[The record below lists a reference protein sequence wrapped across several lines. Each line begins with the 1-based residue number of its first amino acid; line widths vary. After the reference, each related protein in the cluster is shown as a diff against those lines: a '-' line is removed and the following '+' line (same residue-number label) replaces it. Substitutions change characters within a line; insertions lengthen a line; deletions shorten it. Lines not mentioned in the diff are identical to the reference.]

1 MSLRQNYFLKLAKYN
16 KNVYHID
23 KQIEH
28 ITDNRINPTYKTSQI
43 ISLVLTGFL
52 LRIRSFNQL
61 NYMIK
66 TGEFNNIFSS
76 GDRIPKI
83 DAIRNSLK
91 SVGLVSLRKMNQSI
105 IKKAVRNKVL
115 YEGTIDGYTVAAIDG
130 TKLFD
135 NTDPHCDDCLL
146 TRNKGKVY
154 YSHSCA
160 VMSLIGEGANLVLDY
175 ELYKH
180 KSEAN
185 DTGVGE
191 LITARK
197 LLNRVVSSHNGLIDV
212 VAYDALACNSPFI
225 NECRNLN
232 IEAVIRVK
240 KSHVLSINKVKKETN
255 LKNHTH
261 AWQDGNLRIRTYE
274 SLFYMDGVERPL
286 RYIKIAKKNEN
297 GNRTQVLL
305 MTTSMTISTK
315 TIYMIMK
322 SRWDIEN
329 SVFNNLK
336 NNANLNHCFV
346 HGGNAVEAVLYIMF
360 IASNL
365 FQLFRLRRLRN
376 YVSNQ
381 IELVRLLLKGLYLVE
396 RKVVLVLNST

>member
-28 ITDNRINPTYKTSQI
+28 ITDNRINPKYKTSQI

-66 TGEFNNIFSS
+66 IGEFNNIFSS

-160 VMSLIGEGANLVLDY
+160 VMSLIGKGANLVLDY

-180 KSEAN
+180 KVKQ
-185 DTGVGE
+185 T
-191 LITARK
+191 
-197 LLNRVVSSHNGLIDV
+197 
-212 VAYDALACNSPFI
+212 
-225 NECRNLN
+225 
-232 IEAVIRVK
+232 IR
-240 KSHVLSINKVKKETN
+240 E
-255 LKNHTH
+255 
-261 AWQDGNLRIRTYE
+261 
-274 SLFYMDGVERPL
+274 
-286 RYIKIAKKNEN
+286 
-297 GNRTQVLL
+297 
-305 MTTSMTISTK
+305 
-315 TIYMIMK
+315 
-322 SRWDIEN
+322 
-329 SVFNNLK
+329 
-336 NNANLNHCFV
+336 
-346 HGGNAVEAVLYIMF
+346 
-360 IASNL
+360 
-365 FQLFRLRRLRN
+365 
-376 YVSNQ
+376 
-381 IELVRLLLKGLYLVE
+381 
-396 RKVVLVLNST
+396 

>member
-1 MSLRQNYFLKLAKYN
+1 MSLRQNYFLKLAKYI

-23 KQIEH
+23 KQIEQ
-28 ITDNRINPTYKTSQI
+28 ITDNRKNPTYKTSRI
-43 ISLVLTGFL
+43 ISLVLTEFL
-52 LRIRSFNQL
+52 LRVKSFNRL
-61 NYMIK
+61 SYMIK
-66 TGEFNNIFSS
+66 TGEFNSMFPSIE
-76 GDRIPKI
+76 GTPKI

-91 SVGLVSLRKMNQSI
+91 SVKLGSIRKMNLNI
-105 IKKAVRNKVL
+105 VKKAVRNKVL
-115 YEGTIDGYTVAAIDG
+115 DEGTIDGYTVAAIDG

-240 KSHVLSINKVKKETN
+240 KSHILSIKKVKKETN

-261 AWQDGNLRIRTYE
+261 EWQYGDQKVRAYE

-286 RYIKIAKKNEN
+286 RYIK
-297 GNRTQVLL
+297 
-305 MTTSMTISTK
+305 
-315 TIYMIMK
+315 
-322 SRWDIEN
+322 
-329 SVFNNLK
+329 
-336 NNANLNHCFV
+336 
-346 HGGNAVEAVLYIMF
+346 
-360 IASNL
+360 
-365 FQLFRLRRLRN
+365 
-376 YVSNQ
+376 YVCLS
-381 IELVRLLLKGLYLVE
+381 I
-396 RKVVLVLNST
+396 

>member
-1 MSLRQNYFLKLAKYN
+1 M
-16 KNVYHID
+16 
-23 KQIEH
+23 
-28 ITDNRINPTYKTSQI
+28 
-43 ISLVLTGFL
+43 
-52 LRIRSFNQL
+52 
-61 NYMIK
+61 
-66 TGEFNNIFSS
+66 
-76 GDRIPKI
+76 
-83 DAIRNSLK
+83 
-91 SVGLVSLRKMNQSI
+91 
-105 IKKAVRNKVL
+105 
-115 YEGTIDGYTVAAIDG
+115 
-130 TKLFD
+130 
-135 NTDPHCDDCLL
+135 
-146 TRNKGKVY
+146 
-154 YSHSCA
+154 
-160 VMSLIGEGANLVLDY
+160 
-175 ELYKH
+175 
-180 KSEAN
+180 
-185 DTGVGE
+185 
-191 LITARK
+191 
-197 LLNRVVSSHNGLIDV
+197 VSSHNGLIDV

-240 KSHVLSINKVKKETN
+240 KSHILSINKVKKETN

-315 TIYMIMK
+315 TIYKIMK

-329 SVFNNLK
+329 NVFNNLK